1 VSRRTSNGNHKKWPE
16 VTQGLCFIRK
26 VVSPLL
32 KYKDGFFLQMS
43 LCNGFLCVYVCV
55 CVCGNEIL
63 LLPLC
68 PQKLSVAYAI
78 NG

>member
-1 VSRRTSNGNHKKWPE
+1 MSRRTSNANHKKWPE

-26 VVSPLL
+26 VIGPLL
-32 KYKDGFFLQMS
+32 KYKRGSFFKCHSALGF
-43 LCNGFLCVYVCV
+43 CV
-55 CVCGNEIL
+55 CVCENEIL

-68 PQKLSVAYAI
+68 PQKLSVAHAI

>member
-1 VSRRTSNGNHKKWPE
+1 MSRRTSNANHKKWPE

-26 VVSPLL
+26 LIGPLV
-32 KYKDGFFLQMS
+32 KYKERFLLQMS
-43 LCNGFLCVYVCV
+43 LCVGLLYVCL

-68 PQKLSVAYAI
+68 PQKVSVFRAI

>member
-1 VSRRTSNGNHKKWPE
+1 MSRRTPNANHKKWPE

-26 VVSPLL
+26 VIGPLL
-32 KYKDGFFLQMS
+32 KYKERFFLQMS
-43 LCNGFLCVYVCV
+43 LCTGLLSLCA
-55 CVCGNEIL
+55 CGNEIL

-68 PQKLSVAYAI
+68 PQKVTVAHAI